1 MTDAIVPQ
9 QPRGFSLVPRTMDE
23 ALRYSD
29 LIAQSNFCPKE
40 YRGRAGDVLVAVQ
53 YGLELGILPLQALQG
68 IAVING
74 KPTIYGDLALAVV
87 RGSGLLENFEES
99 DPAEA
104 AKAGKA
110 ICRAKRKGQASPIER
125 TFSVQDAK
133 GAGLWGKAGP
143 WTQYPGRMLVMRA
156 RSWMLRDG
164 FADALKGLQLREEV
178 QDYHDVKADVT
189 VLTTAVA
196 PKAPTKAES
205 TYRIVAEVPVEEDP
219 SEAQP
224 VNMEPGEPPTP
235 PPDDDGMPTELRRI
249 LRLIDTA
256 PSIKDLMGL
265 GAEIASMTIEPSL
278 LADARKAYA
287 TKLDELRK
295 DTK

>member
-99 DPAEA
+99 DPSEA
-104 AKAGKA
+104 GKAGKA
-110 ICRAKRKGQASPIER
+110 VCRAKRKGQTAPIER
-125 TFSVQDAK
+125 SFSVQDAK
-133 GAGLWGKAGP
+133 SAGLWGKSGP

-156 RSWMLRDG
+156 RSWVLRDG

-178 QDYHDVKADVT
+178 QDYHDVKADVS
-189 VLTTAVA
+189 VMTTTVA
-196 PKAPTKAES
+196 PKPAPKALE
-205 TYRIVAEVPVEEDP
+205 VLAEVPVEEDP

-235 PPDDDGMPTELRRI
+235 PDDDGMPTELRRI
-249 LRLIDTA
+249 LRLIDAA

-265 GAEIASMTIEPSL
+265 GAEIASMTLEPSL

-287 TKLDELRK
+287 ARLDDLRK
-295 DTK
+295 RQ